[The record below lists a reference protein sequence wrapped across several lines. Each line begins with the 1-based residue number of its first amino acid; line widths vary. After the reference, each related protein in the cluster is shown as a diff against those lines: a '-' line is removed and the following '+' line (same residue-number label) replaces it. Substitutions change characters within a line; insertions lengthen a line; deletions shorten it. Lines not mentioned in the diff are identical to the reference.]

1 MVYKIKIK
9 KDESIVKIKI
19 KTDDKNFI
27 VRVKKFLEEL

>member
-1 MVYKIKIK
+1 MIYKIKIK